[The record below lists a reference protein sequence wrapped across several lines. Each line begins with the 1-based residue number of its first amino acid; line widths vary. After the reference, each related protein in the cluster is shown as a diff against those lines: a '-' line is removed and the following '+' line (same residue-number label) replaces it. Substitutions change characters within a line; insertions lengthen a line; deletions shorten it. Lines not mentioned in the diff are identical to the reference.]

1 MAAWTRIL
9 CPVDFSPPSRVA
21 LEEAADLAWRFGA
34 ELTLLHVDDRP
45 GRPAASE
52 TLLPPAA
59 LEPWTL
65 ELERQLAEWAG
76 IAERIAVRPVRYALA
91 AGPAA
96 EEILRFAG
104 EGEYDAL
111 VMGTHGRSGVEH
123 LSFGSVAE
131 AVVRGAGCPVLVV
144 RRGPGRAAD
153 AVGGE
158 QPGTPAGAWSQEA

>member
-45 GRPAASE
+45 GRPVASE

-59 LEPWTL
+59 IEPWTL

-76 IAERIAVRPVRYALA
+76 IAERIAVRPVEYALA

-96 EEILRFAG
+96 EEILRLAG
-104 EGEYDAL
+104 EGGFDAI
-111 VMGTHGRSGVEH
+111 VMGTHGRGGVEH
-123 LSFGSVAE
+123 LAFGSVAE
-131 AVVRGAGCPVLVV
+131 AVVREAGCPVLVV
-144 RRGPGRAAD
+144 RRPAAREGAMVGSERPGH
-153 AVGGE
+153 
-158 QPGTPAGAWSQEA
+158 PAGAWSQEA